1 MEKLFGLY
9 ISLHQLIF
17 IPRILFSLS
26 PMQKRVV
33 IALGG
38 NALIKKG
45 QKGTIYEQFANTRE
59 SCRSIVQMIKK
70 GWDVVITHGNGPQ
83 VGALVLQNQAAR
95 DITPEM
101 PLGICVAESEGL
113 IGYMV
118 QQCLSNALKREHIE
132 KPVIALITQVIVN
145 PKDPSLLHPTKPIGP
160 YYSEDEAIR
169 MLKQGYHLTRMPRGW
184 RIVVPSPD
192 PLRIVEGDIIRKM
205 LDDKIIVI
213 ASGGGGMPVIEKEGW
228 GLDGLEAVVDKDLA
242 AERLAEA
249 VNAQVLLILTD
260 VEKVYLKYNT
270 PSQTPLETVTYE
282 EMKQHYLNG
291 EFPEG
296 NMGPKILAALRF
308 LEFGG
313 ERVII
318 STIEQGWEALQ
329 GKTGTVILRQ

>member
-1 MEKLFGLY
+1 MSFY
-9 ISLHQLIF
+9 HLIF
-17 IPRILFSLS
+17 IPRIYSSHLT
-26 PMQKRVV
+26 MKKRAV

-59 SCRSIVQMIKK
+59 SCRSIVRMIQDD
-70 GWDVVITHGNGPQ
+70 WDVVITHGNGPQ

-95 DITPEM
+95 NLTPEM

-118 QQCLSNALKREHIE
+118 QQCLSNALRREHVE
-132 KPVIALITQVIVN
+132 KSVIALITQVIVD
-145 PKDPSLLHPTKPIGP
+145 PDDPSLTNPTKPIGP
-160 YYSEDEAIR
+160 YYTEDEALS
-169 MLKQGYHLTRMPRGW
+169 MLKEGYQMTRQPRGW
-184 RIVVPSPD
+184 RMIVPSPD
-192 PLRIVEGDIIRKM
+192 PLRIVEGEIIRKM
-205 LDDKIIVI
+205 LDEGIIVI

-249 VNAQVLLILTD
+249 VGAQTLLILTD
-260 VEKVYLKYNT
+260 VEKVYLQYNT
-270 PSQTPLETVTYE
+270 PKQQPLEKVTFNALKKY
-282 EMKQHYLNG
+282 YLSG
-291 EFPEG
+291 EFPPG
-296 NMGPKILAALRF
+296 SMGPKILAALRF

-313 ERVII
+313 EQVII

-329 GKTGTVILRQ
+329 GKTGTLIVRS